1 MPTPTDLLER
11 IRLDVERNAL
21 RARNGLK
28 HLAGVGRPEVGCS
41 PKDVVWRR
49 DKVQLYRYHS
59 PGPTLGP
66 PILLVMSLVSKPYV
80 LDLRP
85 GNSFVEALVG
95 RGFDVYMIDWG
106 TPDAAD
112 ADNSFETYC
121 DEYIPFA
128 CAAAMRTSGADEL
141 HVFGYCFGGV
151 LSLIFAAG
159 HPEIPLRTLSL
170 MATPV
175 DFAAMGGMTSVLRD
189 RRVDLSDFVDE
200 TGNVPAEAVLRGLTS
215 ARITGDAAMY
225 ATLLEQLENSEY
237 IAAHQA
243 MHGWAT
249 DHIPFPGACF
259 RQTAEWFDPR
269 QPSCREPARH
279 RRRRTRSRLDHLPGD
294 ERRGHLRPSGTAR
307 IEPAHPRPAARPRRP
322 PVRGGACRLDRGWKG
337 APGLDPRNA
346 RVDRRAQRQEL
357 TLTDLIEITPF
368 AAADVNVVWGFFQ
381 RVPVGDRTLVKE
393 PVTELGHVHAWV
405 DDARAQRYVARIDDT
420 VVGYVAVFPSV
431 GWSRHVGEVRLVVD
445 PTVRRR
451 GIGQRLARHGF
462 VSPSRRD

>member
-28 HLAGVGRPEVGCS
+28 HLAGVGRPETGCS
-41 PKDVVWRR
+41 AKDVVWRR

-128 CAAAMRTSGADEL
+128 CASAMRTSGVDEL
-141 HVFGYCFGGV
+141 HLFGYCFGGV

-170 MATPV
+170 MATPI
-175 DFAAMGGMTSVLRD
+175 DFARDGRHDVRPARSPGRPVRLRGRDRQRSRRGRTAGPLVGADHRRCDDVRDPPGETREQRVHRRARGDARLGDRPHPVPRGVLPPD
-189 RRVDLSDFVDE
+189 RRVVD
-200 TGNVPAEAVLRGLTS
+200 P
-215 ARITGDAAMY
+215 
-225 ATLLEQLENSEY
+225 
-237 IAAHQA
+237 
-243 MHGWAT
+243 
-249 DHIPFPGACF
+249 
-259 RQTAEWFDPR
+259 
-269 QPSCREPARH
+269 REPAR
-279 RRRRTRSRLDHLPGD
+279 REPTRDGSRGNSM
-294 ERRGHLRPSGTAR
+294 SGR
-307 IEPAHPRPAARPRRP
+307 SPAP
-322 PVRGGACRLDRGWKG
+322 
-337 APGLDPRNA
+337 
-346 RVDRRAQRQEL
+346 
-357 TLTDLIEITPF
+357 
-368 AAADVNVVWGFFQ
+368 
-381 RVPVGDRTLVKE
+381 
-393 PVTELGHVHAWV
+393 
-405 DDARAQRYVARIDDT
+405 
-420 VVGYVAVFPSV
+420 
-431 GWSRHVGEVRLVVD
+431 
-445 PTVRRR
+445 
-451 GIGQRLARHGF
+451 
-462 VSPSRRD
+462 

>member
-1 MPTPTDLLER
+1 MATMPTPTDLLER
-11 IRLDVERNAL
+11 IRLDVDRNAL

-28 HLAGVGRPEVGCS
+28 HLAGVGRPATGCS
-41 PKDVVWRR
+41 AKDVVWRR

-128 CAAAMRTSGADEL
+128 CAAAMRSSGVDEL

-170 MATPV
+170 MATPI
-175 DFAAMGGMTSVLRD
+175 DFAAMGGMTTVLRD

-200 TGNVPAEAVLRGLTS
+200 TGNVPAEAVLRGLSS
-215 ARITGDAAMY
+215 ARVTGDATMY
-225 ATLLEQLENSEY
+225 ATLLEKLENSEY

-259 RQTAEWFDPR
+259 RQTAEWLIRDNR
-269 QPSCREPARH
+269 LAENRLVTAAGNSISARSPAR
-279 RRRRTRSRLDHLPGD
+279 
-294 ERRGHLRPSGTAR
+294 
-307 IEPAHPRPAARPRRP
+307 
-322 PVRGGACRLDRGWKG
+322 
-337 APGLDPRNA
+337 
-346 RVDRRAQRQEL
+346 
-357 TLTDLIEITPF
+357 
-368 AAADVNVVWGFFQ
+368 
-381 RVPVGDRTLVKE
+381 
-393 PVTELGHVHAWV
+393 
-405 DDARAQRYVARIDDT
+405 
-420 VVGYVAVFPSV
+420 
-431 GWSRHVGEVRLVVD
+431 
-445 PTVRRR
+445 
-451 GIGQRLARHGF
+451 
-462 VSPSRRD
+462 

>member
-1 MPTPTDLLER
+1 MATMPTPTDLLER

-21 RARNGLK
+21 RARNGLR
-28 HLAGVGRPEVGCS
+28 HLAGVGRPEIGCS
-41 PKDVVWRR
+41 AKDVVWRR

-85 GNSFVEALVG
+85 GNSFVEALIG

-128 CAAAMRTSGADEL
+128 CAAAMRTSGVDEL

-170 MATPV
+170 MATPI
-175 DFAAMGGMTSVLRD
+175 DFAAMGGLTSVLRD
-189 RRVDLSDFVDE
+189 PRIDLSDFVDE

-215 ARITGDAAMY
+215 ARITGDATMY
-225 ATLLEQLENSEY
+225 ATLLEKLENSEY
-237 IAAHQA
+237 IAAHEA
-243 MHGWAT
+243 MHGWAS

-259 RQTAEWFDPR
+259 RQTADWLI
-269 QPSCREPARH
+269 RENRLAENRLVTGARRARH
-279 RRRRTRSRLDHLPGD
+279 RLDLLPRD
-294 ERRGHLRPSGTAR
+294 ERRGDRRSSRPAR
-307 IEPAHPRPAARPRRP
+307 VEPAGARPPARPRRP
-322 PVRGGACRLDRGWKG
+322 PVRGRPRRLDRGRQG
-337 APGLDPRNA
+337 APRLDPRHA
-346 RVDRRAQRQEL
+346 RLDRTAQRREL
-357 TLTDLIEITPF
+357 TM
-368 AAADVNVVWGFFQ
+368 AD
-381 RVPVGDRTLVKE
+381 
-393 PVTELGHVHAWV
+393 
-405 DDARAQRYVARIDDT
+405 
-420 VVGYVAVFPSV
+420 S
-431 GWSRHVGEVRLVVD
+431 
-445 PTVRRR
+445 
-451 GIGQRLARHGF
+451 ARHHTLLR
-462 VSPSRRD
+462 SRCGRGLGVLPTTARG